1 MGEKRRDQGEQEIN
15 LLELTMELVTRW
27 KRIVILVILAAGIGF
42 GASKFLMET
51 RYQSTSLLYV
61 FTKSTS
67 ITSLADLQMG
77 TNLTNDYKVVITGR
91 PVLEQVIENLKL
103 EETYRSLQ
111 ERISVTNPQDSRI
124 LEITVTDTSSK
135 RAKAIADELADL
147 SAGFISDKMGQDA
160 PSVIQYGYADE
171 NPAAPNTKK
180 NTLIA
185 GLLGFLLAV
194 VSIVL
199 PFIFHDTI
207 LTEEDVQKKLGLQV
221 LGVLPEEETEA
232 DRRRKYR
239 KR

>member
-1 MGEKRRDQGEQEIN
+1 MGEKRPDQGEQEIN

-42 GASKFLMET
+42 GVSKFLLET

-67 ITSLADLQMG
+67 ITSLADLQTG
-77 TNLTNDYKVVITGR
+77 ANLTNDYKVVITGR

-103 EETYRSLQ
+103 QDTYRSLQ

-124 LEITVTDTSSK
+124 LEITVTDQSPK
-135 RAKAIADELADL
+135 QAKAIADELADL

-171 NPAAPNTKK
+171 NPAAPNIKK
-180 NTLIA
+180 NTLLA
-185 GLLGFLLAV
+185 GALGLFLAV
-194 VSIVL
+194 ISIVL
-199 PFIFHDTI
+199 PFIFYDAI

-221 LGVLPEEETEA
+221 LGVLPEEDVEG
-232 DRRRKYR
+232 DRKRKYR

>member
-1 MGEKRRDQGEQEIN
+1 MGEKRPDQGEQEIN

-42 GASKFLMET
+42 GVSKFLLET

-67 ITSLADLQMG
+67 ITSLADLQTG
-77 TNLTNDYKVVITGR
+77 ANLTNDYKVVITGR

-103 EETYRSLQ
+103 SDTYRSLQ

-124 LEITVTDTSSK
+124 LEITVTDQSPK
-135 RAKAIADELADL
+135 QAKAIADELADL

-171 NPAAPNTKK
+171 NPAAPNIKK
-180 NTLIA
+180 NTLLA
-185 GLLGFLLAV
+185 GALGLFLAV
-194 VSIVL
+194 ISIVL
-199 PFIFHDTI
+199 PFIFYDAI

-221 LGVLPEEETEA
+221 LGVLPEEDVEG
-232 DRRRKYR
+232 DRKRKYR

>member
-27 KRIVILVILAAGIGF
+27 KRIVILVILTAGIGF

-171 NPAAPNTKK
+171 NPAAPNIKR

-194 VSIVL
+194 ASIVL

-207 LTEEDVQKKLGLQV
+207 LTEEDVQKKLGLQI
-221 LGVLPEEETEA
+221 LGVLPEEEAEA
-232 DRRRKYR
+232 DRRRNYR